1 MPKLVRNP
9 LPAPRMHIRYLERTP
24 DMNFRKGITDG
35 IPIALGYFS
44 VSIAFGLMAVEAG
57 CTWFEAMLISLA
69 NLTSAGQ
76 FAGVTVL
83 AHMGTYLEMAL
94 AQLVINSRYALMGI
108 SLSQKV
114 TAEFKGFWRIILG
127 FAITDEIFAVAIGQ
141 KDKISRAY
149 FAGLAI
155 IPIIGWT
162 SGTIAGAILGSV
174 MPLIITNALG
184 VALYGMFIAVVV
196 PKARDN
202 FHVLVVA
209 AIAITISVA
218 LYYIPAFSS
227 ISAGFA
233 IIICTV
239 IASAAGAVLF
249 PVNEADSDITTSF
262 DAETNSKPADPRKD
276 VKTAASPKE
285 KNDSKAVDSD
295 VTITINSKTKQHTKT
310 KPGKGKTK

>member
-1 MPKLVRNP
+1 MDF
-9 LPAPRMHIRYLERTP
+9 T
-24 DMNFRKGITDG
+24 KGIRDG

-57 CTWFEAMLISLA
+57 CTWVEAMLISLT

-83 AHMGTYLEMAL
+83 AHMGTYIEMAL
-94 AQLVINSRYALMGI
+94 TQLVINSRYALMGI

-114 TAEFKGFWRIILG
+114 NARFKGLWRVILG

-141 KDKISRAY
+141 EGEISRRY

-162 SGTIAGAILGSV
+162 SGTIVGAVLGNI
-174 MPLIITNALG
+174 MPEIITSALG

-196 PKARDN
+196 PKAREN
-202 FHVLVVA
+202 IHVLAVVI
-209 AIAITISVA
+209 IAVAISVA
-218 LYYIPAFSS
+218 LRYIPVFSG

-233 IIICTV
+233 IIICAV
-239 IASAAGAVLF
+239 IASAAGAVFF
-249 PVNEADSDITTSF
+249 PV
-262 DAETNSKPADPRKD
+262 
-276 VKTAASPKE
+276 KE
-285 KNDSKAVDSD
+285 DE
-295 VTITINSKTKQHTKT
+295 Q
-310 KPGKGKTK
+310 

>member
-1 MPKLVRNP
+1 MDF
-9 LPAPRMHIRYLERTP
+9 T
-24 DMNFRKGITDG
+24 KGIKDG

-57 CTWFEAMLISLA
+57 CTWIEAMLISLT

-83 AHMGTYLEMAL
+83 AHMGTYIEMAL
-94 AQLVINSRYALMGI
+94 TQLVINSRYALMGI

-114 TAEFKGFWRIILG
+114 NDRFKGIWRVILG

-141 KDKISRAY
+141 EGQLSRRY

-162 SGTIAGAILGSV
+162 SGTIVGAVLGNI
-174 MPLIITNALG
+174 MPEIITSALG

-196 PKARDN
+196 PKAREN
-202 FHVLVVA
+202 KHVLAVVA
-209 AIAITISVA
+209 IAVTISVIIR
-218 LYYIPAFSS
+218 YVPVFSG

-233 IIICTV
+233 IIICAV
-239 IASAAGAVLF
+239 VASAAGAVFF
-249 PVNEADSDITTSF
+249 PV
-262 DAETNSKPADPRKD
+262 
-276 VKTAASPKE
+276 KE
-285 KNDSKAVDSD
+285 EE
-295 VTITINSKTKQHTKT
+295 Q
-310 KPGKGKTK
+310 

>member
-1 MPKLVRNP
+1 MDF
-9 LPAPRMHIRYLERTP
+9 T
-24 DMNFRKGITDG
+24 KGIKDG

-57 CTWFEAMLISLA
+57 CTWVEAMLISLT

-83 AHMGTYLEMAL
+83 AHMGTYIEMAL
-94 AQLVINSRYALMGI
+94 TQLVINSRYALMGI

-114 TAEFKGFWRIILG
+114 NARFKGIWRVILG

-141 KDKISRAY
+141 EGELSRRY

-162 SGTIAGAILGSV
+162 SGTIVGAVLGNI
-174 MPLIITNALG
+174 MPEIITSALG

-196 PKARDN
+196 PKAREN
-202 FHVLVVA
+202 MHVLAVV
-209 AIAITISVA
+209 ITAVAISVA
-218 LYYIPAFSS
+218 LRYIPVFSG

-233 IIICTV
+233 IIICAV
-239 IASAAGAVLF
+239 IASAAGAVFF
-249 PVNEADSDITTSF
+249 PV
-262 DAETNSKPADPRKD
+262 
-276 VKTAASPKE
+276 KE
-285 KNDSKAVDSD
+285 DE
-295 VTITINSKTKQHTKT
+295 Q
-310 KPGKGKTK
+310 

>member
-1 MPKLVRNP
+1 
-9 LPAPRMHIRYLERTP
+9 
-24 DMNFRKGITDG
+24 MNFRKGIQDG

-44 VSIAFGLMAVEAG
+44 VSIAFGLMAIEAG
-57 CTWFEAMLISLA
+57 CTWVEAMLISLT

-114 TAEFKGFWRIILG
+114 TERFRGIWRIILG

-141 KDKISRAY
+141 KDEISRSY

-162 SGTIAGAILGSV
+162 GGTIVGAILGSV
-174 MPLIITNALG
+174 MPLLITNALG

-196 PKARDN
+196 PKAREN
-202 FHVLVVA
+202 LHVLAVVA
-209 AIAITISVA
+209 IAVAISVA
-218 LYYIPAFSS
+218 FYYIPAFSN

-239 IASAAGAVLF
+239 IASAIGAAVF
-249 PVNEADSDITTSF
+249 PVKDADTDT
-262 DAETNSKPADPRKD
+262 EENSKPERASE
-276 VKTAASPKE
+276 AALGKE
-285 KNDSKAVDSD
+285 EN
-295 VTITINSKTKQHTKT
+295 
-310 KPGKGKTK
+310 

>member
-1 MPKLVRNP
+1 MDF
-9 LPAPRMHIRYLERTP
+9 T
-24 DMNFRKGITDG
+24 KGIKDG

-57 CTWFEAMLISLA
+57 CTWVEAMLISLT

-83 AHMGTYLEMAL
+83 AHMGTYIEMAL
-94 AQLVINSRYALMGI
+94 TQLVINSRYALMGI

-114 TAEFKGFWRIILG
+114 NARFKGIWRVILG

-141 KDKISRAY
+141 EGELSRRY

-162 SGTIAGAILGSV
+162 SGTIVGAVLGNI
-174 MPLIITNALG
+174 MPEIITSALG

-196 PKARDN
+196 PKAREN
-202 FHVLVVA
+202 MHVLVVVI
-209 AIAITISVA
+209 IAVIISVA
-218 LYYIPAFSS
+218 LRYIPVFSG

-233 IIICTV
+233 IIICAV
-239 IASAAGAVLF
+239 AASAAGALFF
-249 PVNEADSDITTSF
+249 PV
-262 DAETNSKPADPRKD
+262 
-276 VKTAASPKE
+276 KE
-285 KNDSKAVDSD
+285 DE
-295 VTITINSKTKQHTKT
+295 Q
-310 KPGKGKTK
+310 

>member
-1 MPKLVRNP
+1 MDF
-9 LPAPRMHIRYLERTP
+9 T
-24 DMNFRKGITDG
+24 KGIRDG

-57 CTWFEAMLISLA
+57 CTWVEAMLISLT

-83 AHMGTYLEMAL
+83 AHMGTYIEMAL
-94 AQLVINSRYALMGI
+94 TQLVINSRYALMGI

-114 TAEFKGFWRIILG
+114 NARFKGLWRVILG

-141 KDKISRAY
+141 EGEISRRY

-162 SGTIAGAILGSV
+162 SGTIVGAVLGNI
-174 MPLIITNALG
+174 MPEIITSALG

-196 PKARDN
+196 PKAREN
-202 FHVLVVA
+202 IHVLAVVI
-209 AIAITISVA
+209 IAVAISVA
-218 LYYIPAFSS
+218 LRYIPVFSG

-233 IIICTV
+233 IIICAV
-239 IASAAGAVLF
+239 IASAAGAVFF
-249 PVNEADSDITTSF
+249 PV
-262 DAETNSKPADPRKD
+262 
-276 VKTAASPKE
+276 KE
-285 KNDSKAVDSD
+285 D
-295 VTITINSKTKQHTKT
+295 KQ
-310 KPGKGKTK
+310 

>member
-1 MPKLVRNP
+1 MDF
-9 LPAPRMHIRYLERTP
+9 T
-24 DMNFRKGITDG
+24 KGIRDG

-57 CTWFEAMLISLA
+57 CTWVEAMLISLT

-83 AHMGTYLEMAL
+83 AHMGTYIEMAL
-94 AQLVINSRYALMGI
+94 TQLVINSRYALMGI

-114 TAEFKGFWRIILG
+114 NARFKGLWRVILG

-141 KDKISRAY
+141 EGEISRRY

-162 SGTIAGAILGSV
+162 SGTIVGAVLDNI
-174 MPLIITNALG
+174 MPEIITSALG

-196 PKARDN
+196 PKAREN
-202 FHVLVVA
+202 IHVLAVVI
-209 AIAITISVA
+209 IAVAISVA
-218 LYYIPAFSS
+218 LRYIPVFSG

-233 IIICTV
+233 IIICAV
-239 IASAAGAVLF
+239 ITSAAGAVFF
-249 PVNEADSDITTSF
+249 PV
-262 DAETNSKPADPRKD
+262 
-276 VKTAASPKE
+276 KE
-285 KNDSKAVDSD
+285 DE
-295 VTITINSKTKQHTKT
+295 Q
-310 KPGKGKTK
+310 

>member
-1 MPKLVRNP
+1 MMPAALH
-9 LPAPRMHIRYLERTP
+9 HIRYFERTP

-57 CTWFEAMLISLA
+57 CTWFEAMLISLT

-114 TAEFKGFWRIILG
+114 TGRFKGIWRIILG

-141 KDKISRAY
+141 KDEISRAY

-162 SGTIAGAILGSV
+162 SGTIAGAILGSI

-202 FHVLVVA
+202 FHVLAVV
-209 AIAITISVA
+209 AIAIAISVA
-218 LYYIPAFSS
+218 LYYIPVFSN

-239 IASAAGAVLF
+239 IAAAAGAILF
-249 PVNEADSDITTSF
+249 PVDDTEADIEADASEANAQASTKATNDAKASAKASNLKASTTM
-262 DAETNSKPADPRKD
+262 DNAKTNALNADD
-276 VKTAASPKE
+276 TTFGQ
-285 KNDSKAVDSD
+285 DS
-295 VTITINSKTKQHTKT
+295 KT
-310 KPGKGKTK
+310 KPGKEEAK

>member
-1 MPKLVRNP
+1 MDF
-9 LPAPRMHIRYLERTP
+9 T
-24 DMNFRKGITDG
+24 KGIKDG

-57 CTWFEAMLISLA
+57 CTWVEAMLISLT

-83 AHMGTYLEMAL
+83 AHMGTYIEMAL
-94 AQLVINSRYALMGI
+94 TQLVINSRYALMGI

-114 TAEFKGFWRIILG
+114 NARFKGIWRVILG

-141 KDKISRAY
+141 EGELSRRY

-162 SGTIAGAILGSV
+162 SGTIVGAVLGNI
-174 MPLIITNALG
+174 MPEIITSALG

-196 PKARDN
+196 PKAREN
-202 FHVLVVA
+202 MHVLAVVI
-209 AIAITISVA
+209 IAVAISVA
-218 LYYIPAFSS
+218 LRYIPVFSG

-233 IIICTV
+233 IIICAV
-239 IASAAGAVLF
+239 IASAAGAVFF
-249 PVNEADSDITTSF
+249 PV
-262 DAETNSKPADPRKD
+262 
-276 VKTAASPKE
+276 KE
-285 KNDSKAVDSD
+285 DE
-295 VTITINSKTKQHTKT
+295 Q
-310 KPGKGKTK
+310 

>member
-1 MPKLVRNP
+1 MDF
-9 LPAPRMHIRYLERTP
+9 T
-24 DMNFRKGITDG
+24 KGIKDG

-57 CTWFEAMLISLA
+57 CTWVEAMLISLT

-83 AHMGTYLEMAL
+83 AHMGTYIEMAL
-94 AQLVINSRYALMGI
+94 TQLVINSRYALMGI

-114 TAEFKGFWRIILG
+114 NARFKGLWRVILG

-141 KDKISRAY
+141 EGEISRRY

-162 SGTIAGAILGSV
+162 SGTIVGAVLGNI
-174 MPLIITNALG
+174 MPEIITSALG

-196 PKARDN
+196 PKAREN
-202 FHVLVVA
+202 IHVLAVVI
-209 AIAITISVA
+209 IAVAISVA
-218 LYYIPAFSS
+218 LRYIPVFSG

-233 IIICTV
+233 IIICAV
-239 IASAAGAVLF
+239 ISSAAGAVFF
-249 PVNEADSDITTSF
+249 PV
-262 DAETNSKPADPRKD
+262 
-276 VKTAASPKE
+276 KE
-285 KNDSKAVDSD
+285 DE
-295 VTITINSKTKQHTKT
+295 Q
-310 KPGKGKTK
+310 

>member
-1 MPKLVRNP
+1 MDF
-9 LPAPRMHIRYLERTP
+9 T
-24 DMNFRKGITDG
+24 KGIRDG

-57 CTWFEAMLISLA
+57 CTWVEAMLISLT

-83 AHMGTYLEMAL
+83 AHMVTYIEMAL
-94 AQLVINSRYALMGI
+94 TQLVINSRYALMGI

-114 TAEFKGFWRIILG
+114 NARFKGLWRVILG

-141 KDKISRAY
+141 EGEISRRY

-162 SGTIAGAILGSV
+162 SGTIVGAVLGNI
-174 MPLIITNALG
+174 MPEIITSALG

-196 PKARDN
+196 PKAREN
-202 FHVLVVA
+202 IHVLAVVI
-209 AIAITISVA
+209 IAVTISVA
-218 LYYIPAFSS
+218 LRYIPVFSG

-233 IIICTV
+233 IIICAV
-239 IASAAGAVLF
+239 IASAAGAVFF
-249 PVNEADSDITTSF
+249 PV
-262 DAETNSKPADPRKD
+262 
-276 VKTAASPKE
+276 KE
-285 KNDSKAVDSD
+285 DE
-295 VTITINSKTKQHTKT
+295 Q
-310 KPGKGKTK
+310 

>member
-1 MPKLVRNP
+1 
-9 LPAPRMHIRYLERTP
+9 
-24 DMNFRKGITDG
+24 MNFRKGITDG
-35 IPIALGYFS
+35 TPIALGYFS

-57 CTWFEAMLISLA
+57 CTWFEAMLISLT

-114 TAEFKGFWRIILG
+114 TAKFKGIWRIILG

-141 KDKISRAY
+141 KDELSRAY

-162 SGTIAGAILGSV
+162 SGTIVGAILGSV

-202 FHVLVVA
+202 FHVLAVA
-209 AIAITISVA
+209 AIAIIISVA
-218 LYYIPAFSS
+218 LYYIPAFSN

-239 IASAAGAVLF
+239 IASTAGAILF
-249 PVNEADSDITTSF
+249 PVNEEEADIAADANAASNTKAKTDTNAETDANAAANPNLADPSENIKTMANAEGKNDSNAAAANTKAKSNA
-262 DAETNSKPADPRKD
+262 DAET
-276 VKTAASPKE
+276 E
-285 KNDSKAVDSD
+285 QY
-295 VTITINSKTKQHTKT
+295 TKM
-310 KPGKGKTK
+310 KPGKGEAK

>member
-1 MPKLVRNP
+1 MDF
-9 LPAPRMHIRYLERTP
+9 T
-24 DMNFRKGITDG
+24 KGIRDG

-57 CTWFEAMLISLA
+57 CTWVEAMLISLT

-83 AHMGTYLEMAL
+83 AHMGTYIEMAL
-94 AQLVINSRYALMGI
+94 TQLVINSRYALMGI

-114 TAEFKGFWRIILG
+114 NARFKGLWRVILG

-141 KDKISRAY
+141 EGEISRRY

-162 SGTIAGAILGSV
+162 SGTIVGAVLGNI
-174 MPLIITNALG
+174 MPEIITSALG

-196 PKARDN
+196 PKAREN
-202 FHVLVVA
+202 IHVLAVVI
-209 AIAITISVA
+209 IAVAISVA
-218 LYYIPAFSS
+218 LRYIPVFSG

-233 IIICTV
+233 IIICAV
-239 IASAAGAVLF
+239 AASAAGALFF
-249 PVNEADSDITTSF
+249 PV
-262 DAETNSKPADPRKD
+262 
-276 VKTAASPKE
+276 KE
-285 KNDSKAVDSD
+285 DE
-295 VTITINSKTKQHTKT
+295 Q
-310 KPGKGKTK
+310 